1 MVVGPRRI
9 VFATTLFVSH
19 TLSLTAHADP
29 PAAHP
34 ATSASPAA
42 PAASAPASATA
53 PDLVMLK
60 DGGMV
65 RGTISEMSPGEAV
78 TIITIAGVTKRI
90 PMSDV
95 SYAGPADKA
104 PKAGEAPAPTTPDG
118 TRPFITVQG
127 KAVPFKFVSQQ
138 PGLTLHIKTGEAEAV
153 TWMGTPTGISAVAFT
168 PICSAPCDATL
179 PAGAHQLAVSKDNG
193 RPVVTTDM
201 AMLRE
206 PSILEATYESKQ
218 GVRTAG
224 WVVLV
229 GGLAAGAVI
238 MFAGTSHT
246 TTTCPVGDY
255 SCVPD
260 TSTDLSG
267 IYIGGGVMI
276 GAALVGGI
284 MAMARDSASIAV
296 SPRAAAN

>member
-9 VFATTLFVSH
+9 VFVTTLFVSH
-19 TLSLTAHADP
+19 TLSFTAHADP

-42 PAASAPASATA
+42 PAPPAAPPATA

-78 TIITIAGVTKRI
+78 TIITIGGVTKRI

-95 SYAGPADKA
+95 SYAGLADRA
-104 PKAGEAPAPTTPDG
+104 PKAGEAPAAITPDAP
-118 TRPFITVQG
+118 RPFITVQG
-127 KAVPFKFVSQQ
+127 KAVPFKFVSHDQN
-138 PGLTLHIKTGEAEAV
+138 LTLHLKTGEAEAV

-179 PAGAHQLAVSKDNG
+179 PAGAHQLALSQNSG
-193 RPVVTTDM
+193 RPVATPDLLT
-201 AMLRE
+201 LRE
-206 PSILEATYESKQ
+206 PSILEGSYVSRQ
-218 GVRTAG
+218 GTRTAG
-224 WVVLV
+224 WVIIIGGGIAGLLLV
-229 GGLAAGAVI
+229 ATG
-238 MFAGTSHT
+238 FHST
-246 TTTCPVGDY
+246 TTTCPIQDTT
-255 SCVPD
+255 CVPE
-260 TSTDLSG
+260 TNTDFSNVYLGMGITAASG
-267 IYIGGGVMI
+267 LIG
-276 GAALVGGI
+276 LLLT
-284 MAMARDSASIAV
+284 MARDSADITA